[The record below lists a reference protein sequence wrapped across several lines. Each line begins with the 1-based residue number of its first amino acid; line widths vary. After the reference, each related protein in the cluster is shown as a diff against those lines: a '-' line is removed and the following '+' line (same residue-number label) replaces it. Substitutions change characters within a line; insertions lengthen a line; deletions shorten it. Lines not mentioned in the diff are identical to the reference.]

1 MLERVGMISELKR
14 QVPYEI
20 LPKNGK
26 EKPIHYVPD
35 FMYFE
40 DGKLVAED
48 VKGYKTDVYRLKR
61 KMFLYRYPEIEFR
74 ET

>member
-1 MLERVGMISELKR
+1 MISELKR

-35 FMYFE
+35 FTYVE